1 MIPKKFLVYIASNLK
16 VQKINSS
23 NEQKKFFNASINFTF
38 DDFNRLINN
47 YILSFKKLK
56 KTIYKNNIDRGNNNF
71 FIRFLRNRVV
81 DIIYNFCSHYDKKR
95 LLFVYVISKIKN
107 YNHLFDKLEMNFGK
121 FLYKSGFP
129 FSNEYKKKYSDD
141 VIIEEELK
149 FPNFKIYLD
158 KLRQKKK
165 SKRHKIIEKIPD
177 YEENIKK
184 FNLNVSEISA
194 NNNINNDYIN
204 ELIKKSENQMNDSE
218 NSTFNNTNDNFNN
231 NNNDYIT
238 EYESVNSIS
247 IENCQEQV
255 DNNSINRNCEN
266 YGLFDENYERNL
278 FANFANL
285 YLKKK

>member
-1 MIPKKFLVYIASNLK
+1 
-16 VQKINSS
+16 
-23 NEQKKFFNASINFTF
+23 
-38 DDFNRLINN
+38 
-47 YILSFKKLK
+47 
-56 KTIYKNNIDRGNNNF
+56 
-71 FIRFLRNRVV
+71 
-81 DIIYNFCSHYDKKR
+81 
-95 LLFVYVISKIKN
+95 
-107 YNHLFDKLEMNFGK
+107 MNFGK

-141 VIIEEELK
+141 VIIEEKLK

-158 KLRQKKK
+158 KLRQKKR
-165 SKRHKIIEKIPD
+165 SKKDKIIETIPD
-177 YEENIKK
+177 YEEIIKK

-238 EYESVNSIS
+238 EYETIS

-266 YGLFDENYERNL
+266 YGLFDDNYERNL
-278 FANFANL
+278 FANL